1 MLQDRPY
8 MRDGYDRPRTSVL
21 TWLLCSIVAV
31 YLVQSV
37 LVHLFPGTAYWFESA
52 LGLSAYSL
60 RSGYVW
66 TLVTYGF
73 LHDTGN
79 LLQILGYLLVIYFV
93 GREVLPILGA
103 RRFAGSTP
111 RRSRPGAWSRRRS
124 TGGTPRCSTA
134 RRRPS
139 GRSIILYACFFPNR
153 EVTLLVFFVLPVT
166 FKPKHLAYLL
176 IGLDLFGF
184 VFYELLGSASPFGV
198 AAHSAHLGGMAAG
211 WIYFRY
217 LHDTNWGSDQAHADI
232 ELPRWL
238 KQRGKAKA
246 AAPAPAFSV
255 NIGGKGPHPGRGGP
269 DPRQD
274 QQRRLRVPF
283 GGGEEDPGRGP
294 GPDRQALGPHPSA
307 PRAQPMVPRLAHA
320 YLGRPRA

>member
-8 MRDGYDRPRTSVL
+8 MRDSYDRPRTSVL
-21 TWLLCSIVAV
+21 TWLLCSIAAV
-31 YLVQSV
+31 YVVQSI
-37 LVHLFPGTAYWFESA
+37 LAHFFPATGFWFESA

-60 RSGYVW
+60 KSGFIW

-79 LLQILGYLLVIYFV
+79 LLQIIGYLLAIYFV

-103 RRFAGSTP
+103 RRFAGFY
-111 RRSRPGAWSRRRS
+111 AAALAA
-124 TGGTPRCSTA
+124 GGLVSTA
-134 RRRPS
+134 VHWRHPEVLYGAS
-139 GRSIILYACFFPNR
+139 AAVWALVILYACFFPNR

-184 VFYELLGSASPFGV
+184 VFYELLGSVSPFGM

-217 LHDTNWGSDQAHADI
+217 LHEANWGSDQAHPDI

-246 AAPAPAFSV
+246 AAPTPTFSV
-255 NIGGKGPHPGRGGP
+255 NIGGRGQIRAEVDRILDKINSDGFGSLSAEEKKVLDEARDLIGR
-269 DPRQD
+269 R
-274 QQRRLRVPF
+274 
-283 GGGEEDPGRGP
+283 
-294 GPDRQALGPHPSA
+294 
-307 PRAQPMVPRLAHA
+307 
-320 YLGRPRA
+320 